1 MDSTSWALAV
11 SMSGFGMLRHL
22 AETGGKSRGHVVA
35 RVKSSQVTWLLYLWG
50 ADGPHKGVVTRN
62 RRHFHVVYEPHFPLH
77 RPLRIADVPEWS
89 KGFDSSS
96 NSASCTGSNPV
107 VRILVFRVSVFLF
120 LLFPS
125 SYFSFLF
132 SFLSS
137 PPLFLFFHPF
147 FPSLPADAPIGSA
160 PDQRYSFSTLLPAS
174 ATAPDGSTPRY
185 SSFFFLR
192 APLRPNLI
200 RGTPFF
206 LLTRYPTRWFDSFLA
221 RI

>member
-107 VRILVFRVSVFLF
+107 VRILAPAAFF
-120 LLFPS
+120 LLLIFPFSSLFSPLPPS
-125 SYFSFLF
+125 SFS
-132 SFLSS
+132 STRS
-137 PPLFLFFHPF
+137 
-147 FPSLPADAPIGSA
+147 SLP
-160 PDQRYSFSTLLPAS
+160 YLLTL
-174 ATAPDGSTPRY
+174 
-185 SSFFFLR
+185 
-192 APLRPNLI
+192 PLVRLLT
-200 RGTPFF
+200 RGTPFPLSY
-206 LLTRYPTRWFDSFLA
+206 LLVLPLPMVRLLGTVLFSSYALRSA

>member
-35 RVKSSQVTWLLYLWG
+35 RFKSSQVTWLLYLWG

-107 VRILVFRVSVFLF
+107 VRIVLF
-120 LLFPS
+120 FPLPPS
-125 SYFSFLF
+125 SFS
-132 SFLSS
+132 STRS
-137 PPLFLFFHPF
+137 
-147 FPSLPADAPIGSA
+147 SLP
-160 PDQRYSFSTLLPAS
+160 YLLTL
-174 ATAPDGSTPRY
+174 
-185 SSFFFLR
+185 
-192 APLRPNLI
+192 PLVRLLT
-200 RGTPFF
+200 RGTPFPLSY
-206 LLTRYPTRWFDSFLA
+206 LLVLPLPMVRLLGTVLFSSYALRSA